1 MTELVRSVL
10 WRRLDQPGAE
20 TCELRGGKDGSH
32 LYGVTVLALEGRP
45 TVVRYHVACDLAWRT
60 RSVDVGEKWGGDVR
74 VLHLTNEQ
82 GKWRDKASAHVG
94 DGLGDADGGVDVDLG
109 LTPAT

>member
-1 MTELVRSVL
+1 PARRPRVVGREDLRGGGSRRRRGRRAGQEDPGGTPLGPELPGAGVPPGVHRRRTHEMTELVRSVL

-45 TVVRYHVACDLAWRT
+45 TVVRYHVACDLA
-60 RSVDVGEKWGGDVR
+60 
-74 VLHLTNEQ
+74 
-82 GKWRDKASAHVG
+82 
-94 DGLGDADGGVDVDLG
+94 
-109 LTPAT
+109 